1 MLNTE
6 YKLCMRC
13 ILQVMQHGEFIN
25 RIRKT
30 LYYGG
35 VDTTEADME
44 VSMPFAEYAADL
56 FSEPHRGHSL
66 HRLSSIAA
74 GKTHATPCSLIMAL
88 IYLDRLNIIDPGYGY
103 RITPQELFV
112 VSLVSLTR
120 CCWLRN
126 LLIDNPYAF
135 NTITHTHRHAHT
147 LMCEYGLCVFLC
159 VQESS
164 KLSENA
170 TQRSA

>member
-6 YKLCMRC
+6 YKLYMRC

-112 VSLVSLTR
+112 VSLVSLAR
-120 CCWLRN
+120 CC
-126 LLIDNPYAF
+126 
-135 NTITHTHRHAHT
+135 
-147 LMCEYGLCVFLC
+147 
-159 VQESS
+159 
-164 KLSENA
+164 
-170 TQRSA
+170 

>member
-1 MLNTE
+1 
-6 YKLCMRC
+6 
-13 ILQVMQHGEFIN
+13 MQHGEFIN

-74 GKTHATPCSLIMAL
+74 GTTHATPCSLIMAL

-112 VSLVSLTR
+112 VSLVSIVVS
-120 CCWLRN
+120 WVV
-126 LLIDNPYAF
+126 A
-135 NTITHTHRHAHT
+135 
-147 LMCEYGLCVFLC
+147 VFETC
-159 VQESS
+159 
-164 KLSENA
+164 
-170 TQRSA
+170 

>member
-1 MLNTE
+1 MHSAYCKYN
-6 YKLCMRC
+6 CN
-13 ILQVMQHGEFIN
+13 LQVMQHGEFIN

-112 VSLVSLTR
+112 VSLVSSV
-120 CCWLRN
+120 
-126 LLIDNPYAF
+126 A
-135 NTITHTHRHAHT
+135 A
-147 LMCEYGLCVFLC
+147 
-159 VQESS
+159 
-164 KLSENA
+164 LS
-170 TQRSA
+170 TKPVD